1 MKNIFLLKGVNS
13 FGRIEIIDDSLLI
26 LNLRIIYHKNIIR
39 KMVVNIADL
48 LNISLKVLKW

>member
-48 LNISLKVLKW
+48 LNISLKVLK